1 MRLASAGPRHPLGHP
16 GPHPAWLPARALDA
30 CDARPGVGEGQAP
43 GLGRGPAEPADRDLV
58 GEAAR
63 PLLDPLVGD
72 ADCRAAHGGL
82 RPAAAPGRR
91 RGPTLVAATR
101 LATTRLAR
109 AGLARA
115 GLART
120 GLARTGLTPT
130 GRDHGDRTGGGR
142 DWGCEVHT
150 RAGRGER
157 AAVRLGVAVPGRAL
171 VAGDGGAEVQHGP

>member
-91 RGPTLVAATR
+91 RGTTLVAATR
-101 LATTRLAR
+101 LARAGLAR
-109 AGLARA
+109 AGLATTRLARA

-120 GLARTGLTPT
+120 GLARTGLARTGLARTGLAPT

-150 RAGRGER
+150 R
-157 AAVRLGVAVPGRAL
+157 
-171 VAGDGGAEVQHGP
+171 

>member
-1 MRLASAGPRHPLGHP
+1 MRLPPAGPRHPPRHP
-16 GPHPAWLPARALDA
+16 CPHLAWLPACALDA

-63 PLLDPLVGD
+63 PPLDPLGGE

-91 RGPTLVAATR
+91 HCPTLVATTR
-101 LATTRLAR
+101 LARTGLALAGLAPTRLAR

-115 GLART
+115 GLAPT
-120 GLARTGLTPT
+120 GLARTGLAPT
-130 GRDHGDRTGGGR
+130 GLDHGDR
-142 DWGCEVHT
+142 
-150 RAGRGER
+150 A
-157 AAVRLGVAVPGRAL
+157 
-171 VAGDGGAEVQHGP
+171 